1 MSTRAIF
8 PRLGVGAI
16 GPWIAAVVFIMAA
29 ADISP
34 VGAQSTETLRVSTLD
49 ETASRQ
55 IGVTPNQ
62 RYTQSFCTGNSSA
75 TLTKVRLPTRSSGP
89 DPSPSVT
96 IRAEMSGEPGETIDT
111 LTNPTTFDDSISTYE
126 DFTGSGLEFAAN
138 AHCWLV
144 LSVQGPLTLSVTQS
158 HNESAAEAGW
168 SIGDKI
174 FYGGNGGWQPAFV
187 PTKRPDDFRMRMAVY
202 ASGDAPSAA
211 PPAFACT
218 ATAAPLTM
226 EVNENA
232 ATSTIVGTMSATD
245 PDNDSLT
252 YSVSGTDAA
261 KFDGV
266 FSMSSNTGEISV
278 KPGASPNY
286 EEERSYSISVN
297 VTDGKDASVN
307 AESPAVTDD
316 SVAVT
321 VRVVNIDEPGTITLS
336 PQLPI
341 VNNRLNAS
349 LTDQGSFLKVVM
361 TYYDGASGPRDKYGR
376 LITNSSDPTRDRR
389 SLEAISNNAVAMGGM

>member
-89 DPSPSVT
+89 DPSPSVN

-158 HNESAAEAGW
+158 HN
-168 SIGDKI
+168 
-174 FYGGNGGWQPAFV
+174 
-187 PTKRPDDFRMRMAVY
+187 
-202 ASGDAPSAA
+202 
-211 PPAFACT
+211 
-218 ATAAPLTM
+218 
-226 EVNENA
+226 
-232 ATSTIVGTMSATD
+232 
-245 PDNDSLT
+245 
-252 YSVSGTDAA
+252 
-261 KFDGV
+261 
-266 FSMSSNTGEISV
+266 
-278 KPGASPNY
+278 
-286 EEERSYSISVN
+286 
-297 VTDGKDASVN
+297 
-307 AESPAVTDD
+307 
-316 SVAVT
+316 
-321 VRVVNIDEPGTITLS
+321 
-336 PQLPI
+336 
-341 VNNRLNAS
+341 
-349 LTDQGSFLKVVM
+349 
-361 TYYDGASGPRDKYGR
+361 
-376 LITNSSDPTRDRR
+376 
-389 SLEAISNNAVAMGGM
+389 